1 LKDRFANGFI
11 AGFAGAVSMNIFNMI
26 GHYLHTVKDHYYDF
40 SAVLLWYKPA
50 GTTGEIIVSLTV
62 QLFFTALLGTIFAY
76 LTPYLNKKYYLFKGA
91 SFGLTW
97 WFSFYTVTTLLKL
110 PAVGEHTLAGSTT
123 NGIGSAIYGIVL
135 AYLFG
140 LLDNKDELESIEEK
154 KKVPTKYRIIPMPS
168 RKMKQETRK

>member
-1 LKDRFANGFI
+1 MKDRFANGFI

-40 SAVLLWYKPA
+40 SAVLLWYKTA
-50 GTTGEIIVSLTV
+50 DTTGEIIASLIV

-76 LTPYLNKKYYLFKGA
+76 LTPYLKKQYYLFKGA
-91 SFGLTW
+91 SFGLGC
-97 WFSFYTVTTLLKL
+97 WFSFYAVTTLLKL
-110 PAVGEHTLAGSTT
+110 PGVGEHTLSGSTT

-140 LLDNKDELESIEEK
+140 LLDNKDELENAEEK
-154 KKVPTKYRIIPMPS
+154 GADKLSDNPYTIEKN
-168 RKMKQETRK
+168 